1 MSQVA
6 LPPFRVV
13 NTLEVSGAVYALHA
27 FQGRLLGAVSR
38 PFLNVFFFGGGMK
51 MRYLFVWEWLNEGS
65 ELNNC
70 NTCCIISFFLGGGGG
85 GGGWDDFNFHVD
97 FFFGESYKNGPIF
110 SQHISLF

>member
-38 PFLNVFFFGGGMK
+38 PFLNVFF
-51 MRYLFVWEWLNEGS
+51 
-65 ELNNC
+65 
-70 NTCCIISFFLGGGGG
+70 LGGGGG

-97 FFFGESYKNGPIF
+97 FSLGSHTRMVPFFLNISPFFRGELHMLSFHGTI
-110 SQHISLF
+110 LV